1 MIKNKQY
8 FFVLLFFLNS
18 LLCGS
23 VSIKPID
30 ENTQTIDNVSMY
42 IGGFC
47 ITNGLLRKTTR
58 PIFVGVP
65 LLCSGMNNTIT
76 NETRSIVNTELLLAR
91 EVGKKHFL
99 QNKNY
104 IIHHAINNNQS
115 FINKNCGY
123 IDNIVTKSNFLKNCI
138 LPIKS
143 TEKYGINN
151 IEAITSDY
159 IKSIY
164 EEIQSKEYMKKNN
177 IKDNYQKNSFIY
189 YLFSNDILND
199 QRSQYL
205 ETTINNNQETIK
217 KEANL
222 YAENFLKQSLKR
234 SERFPIAIYLG
245 YQYFKDQPTFI
256 NNQQSIALQSFN
268 RECLKKIHFL

>member
-8 FFVLLFFLNS
+8 FFVLIFFLNS

-30 ENTQTIDNVSMY
+30 EKTQIIDNVSMY

-47 ITNGLLRKTTR
+47 ITNGLLRKKTT
-58 PIFVGVP
+58 PIFIGVP
-65 LLCSGMNNTIT
+65 LVYSGMNNTIT
-76 NETRSIVNTELLLAR
+76 NETRFILNTELLLAR
-91 EVGKKHFL
+91 EVGKKHFF

-104 IIHHAINNNQS
+104 IIHDAIKNNQP

-123 IDNIVTKSNFLKNCI
+123 IDNIVTKSNLLDCI

-151 IEAITSDY
+151 IETITSDY
-159 IKSIY
+159 IKGIY
-164 EEIQSKEYMKKNN
+164 KEIQSEEYMKKNN
-177 IKDNYQKNSFIY
+177 IKDKYQKKSLVYCF
-189 YLFSNDILND
+189 FSDSTLNN
-199 QRSQYL
+199 QRSNYL
-205 ETTINNNQETIK
+205 QTTINNNQETIK

-222 YAENFLKQSLKR
+222 YAKNFLKESLKI
-234 SERFPIAIYLG
+234 SKHFPIAIHLG
-245 YQYFKDQPTFI
+245 YQYLKDQQTFI

-268 RECLKKIHFL
+268 PEFLKKIHFL